1 MVHILFKQGIP
12 VPGYIKVMENYLGYN
27 VGRIEDIY
35 YDSRV
40 DFLELKAIVIPEDI
54 APGFKFTDIYK
65 DYIKMRQNS
74 AVIDDFPFLQ
84 SSENPDDKVSYT
96 LTDDDKALGVAF
108 NKFVMNKFIED
119 RFTQKLRELQV
130 NASELESATWRQQV
144 KEAENYLVDNT
155 YSTPLIEAL
164 IDGTSFNKT
173 EYANKIKSRESDY
186 FTKLAGMLKSQRAI
200 ERRVKEC
207 TSIADCHR
215 LRHEKFGFSVSWQQQ
230 TDESIDKTPLTSK
243 PDF

>member
-1 MVHILFKQGIP
+1 MVHVLFKQGVP

-27 VGRIEDIY
+27 IGRIEDIY
-35 YDSRV
+35 YDTRV
-40 DFLELKAIVIPEDI
+40 DFLKLEAIIIPEDI
-54 APGFKFTDIYK
+54 VPGYKFANIYK

-74 AVIDDFPFLQ
+74 AIIDDFPFLQ

-96 LTDDDKALGVAF
+96 LTDDDKALGVTF

-119 RFTQKLRELQV
+119 RFTQKLRELTV

-144 KEAENYLVDNT
+144 KEAENYLADDS
-155 YSTPLIEAL
+155 YSTPLIDAL
-164 IDGTSFNKT
+164 IEGTSYTKA
-173 EYANKIKSRESDY
+173 EYANKIKTRETNY
-186 FTKLAGMLKSQRAI
+186 FAKLANMLKSQRAI

-207 TSIADCHR
+207 SSIADCHR

-230 TDESIDKTPLTSK
+230 TDESIETTPLTSK